1 MVWLIKFDPR
11 AMKELKKLDRVAQ
24 KRIITYLKKQV
35 AVQNNP
41 RLFGKSLTGDKQGL
55 WCYRVGNYR
64 VICELLD
71 EDLTISVIKVGHRK
85 SVYD

>member
-1 MVWLIKFDPR
+1 MTWLIKFDPR
-11 AMKELKKLDRVAQ
+11 AAKELKKIDRVAQ

-41 RLFGKSLTGDKQGL
+41 RNLGKNLTGNKQGL
-55 WCYRVGNYR
+55 WRYRVGDYR
-64 VICELLD
+64 IICQLLD
-71 EDLTISVIKVGHRK
+71 QDLTVLVIKVGHRK

>member
-1 MVWLIKFDPR
+1 LAWLIKFDPR
-11 AMKELKKLDRVAQ
+11 ATKELKKLDQVAQ
-24 KRIITYLKKQV
+24 KRIITYMKKQV
-35 AVQNNP
+35 ALENNP

-55 WCYRVGNYR
+55 WRYRVGDYR

-71 EDLTISVIKVGHRK
+71 EEITVLVIKVGHRQ

>member
-1 MVWLIKFDPR
+1 LTWLIKFDQR
-11 AMKELKKLDRVAQ
+11 ATKELKKLDQVAQ
-24 KRIITYLKKQV
+24 KRIIAYLKKQV

-55 WCYRVGNYR
+55 WRYRVGDYR
-64 VICELLD
+64 IICDLLD
-71 EDLTISVIKVGHRK
+71 EEVTVLVIKVGHRQ

>member
-1 MVWLIKFDPR
+1 MTWLIKFDPR
-11 AMKELKKLDRVAQ
+11 AAKELKKIDRVAQ

-41 RLFGKSLTGDKQGL
+41 RILGKNLTGNKQGL
-55 WCYRVGNYR
+55 WRYRVGDYR
-64 VICELLD
+64 IICQLLD
-71 EDLTISVIKVGHRK
+71 QDLTVLVIKVGHRK

>member
-1 MVWLIKFDPR
+1 MTWLIKFDPR
-11 AMKELKKLDRVAQ
+11 AAKELKKIDRVAQ

-41 RLFGKSLTGDKQGL
+41 RILGKNLTGNKQGL
-55 WCYRVGNYR
+55 WRYRVGDYR
-64 VICELLD
+64 IICKLLD
-71 EDLTISVIKVGHRK
+71 QDLTILVIKVGHRK